1 MVLLY
6 QFVKRTY
13 YFLQLFLKGV
23 LSLLYHKNI
32 QSVPEVVNY
41 LVVVVQKIGCFLH
54 FIFLGSTSQP
64 TVLYVHFESAVHY

>member
-6 QFVKRTY
+6 QFVKCTY
-13 YFLQLFLKGV
+13 YFLQPFLKEV
-23 LSLLYHKNI
+23 LLLLYHKNI

-41 LVVVVQKIGCFLH
+41 LAVVVQKMGCVLH

-64 TVLYVHFESAVHY
+64 TVLYAHFESAVHC